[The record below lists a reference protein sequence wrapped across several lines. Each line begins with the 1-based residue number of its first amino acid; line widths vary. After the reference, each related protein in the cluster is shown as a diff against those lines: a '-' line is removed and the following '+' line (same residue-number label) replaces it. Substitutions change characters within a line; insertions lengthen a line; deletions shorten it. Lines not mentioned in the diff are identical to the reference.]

1 MSRTLTGA
9 KMQRTALLI
18 VMIFLISD
26 LSSFS
31 AGANSYDTDSDV
43 EKSTHA
49 SPIMVEGLP
58 PLMCGEGL
66 CERPLRTDL
75 RTSQPAS
82 EEMDW
87 VTGHG
92 MEGNIK
98 QSERRRT
105 YKQDISVRK
114 KYDIVNRIKHPWLT

>member
-1 MSRTLTGA
+1 MDADGKSSKNASRHLNEQYIHKIRSGEADNRKVVHSLRHNLSGFMSN
-9 KMQRTALLI
+9 
-18 VMIFLISD
+18 
-26 LSSFS
+26 LS
-31 AGANSYDTDSDV
+31 
-43 EKSTHA
+43 
-49 SPIMVEGLP
+49 P
-58 PLMCGEGL
+58 
-66 CERPLRTDL
+66 
-75 RTSQPAS
+75 QPAS